1 MSNNFST
8 TIFLMK
14 ELFCYFVVKKPSPG
28 RMDCQRY
35 KQFLYVCYTL
45 QEHVKTLYVLHS
57 PFYLLWRSFTCNL
70 DIVSCILTTSS
81 PALFFS
87 ALYSSRRPTIS
98 TFLDVQGYKLRKLF
112 CFFVFSKYAFV
123 KWKNL
128 LNVECSFGANLEY
141 NRGISGKKT
150 ICLDD

>member
-1 MSNNFST
+1 M
-8 TIFLMK
+8 
-14 ELFCYFVVKKPSPG
+14 
-28 RMDCQRY
+28 
-35 KQFLYVCYTL
+35 YVCYTL

-141 NRGISGKKT
+141 NRGISGKKNNMAGWLKAHCYGGRK
-150 ICLDD
+150 IVLYFLGDISPVREGGRSPVRY